1 MNQNTNISLP
11 PHLQEVKKLV
21 FDKIKRKISGLQI
34 NAESYDYE
42 ACSFQLNDHSIIFRV
57 SKITPTKTGQ
67 FVSIWKRNEEGVT
80 APLDESDNFDFI
92 MIASKKKDKMGLF
105 IFPKAAL
112 VEQGVISNAEKG
124 GKRGIR
130 VYPPWDM
137 VISTQAI
144 KSQGW
149 QIDYFIFILPNCE
162 MDLDLA
168 KVILCP
174 NRDLKTPP
182 L

>member
-1 MNQNTNISLP
+1 MNQTDQSLFP
-11 PHLQEVKKLV
+11 PGLKIVKELV

-57 SKITPTKTGQ
+57 SKITPTKAGQ
-67 FVSIWKRNEEGVT
+67 FVSIWKRNEEGIT
-80 APLDESDNFDFI
+80 APLDESDDFDFL
-92 MIASKKKDKMGLF
+92 MIASKRKDKMGLF

-112 VEQGVISNAEKG
+112 VEQGVISNTGKG

-130 VYPPWDM
+130 VYPPWDV
-137 VISTQAI
+137 VISAQAI
-144 KSQGW
+144 KTQGW
-149 QIDYFIFILPNCE
+149 QIDYFIFMLPNSE

-174 NRDLKTPP
+174 NRELKAPS